1 MPNKRAWFV
10 ASAVLILAGFGA
22 GSARAQ
28 VSLDAPAGGWRDS
41 SGSGVS
47 FLQPVYYPASA
58 VNADGQDPASLI
70 RGRITQK
77 AKPSGARLPHTLVV
91 NGVAMPLLADEQGN
105 FARPYAFGAGS
116 NSLEVRAEG
125 KTSAKARRRVQFYE
139 TNADRTP
146 SKLRVALSWD
156 SDGTDLD
163 LHVIGPTGEHTFY
176 GDRVAPSGAALD
188 IDVTTGY
195 GPEIYAAPAP
205 GKGAYHVYVNY
216 YGAGDRRDVITIAQV
231 AIITNENT
239 PNEKQQVFRVPMRK
253 PGELTLVRSFV
264 FP

>member
-1 MPNKRAWFV
+1 MSNGRSWIV
-10 ASAVLILAGFGA
+10 ATAFLIQAGFCA
-22 GSARAQ
+22 CAAHAQ
-28 VSLDAPAGGWRDS
+28 VTLDAPAGGWRDTR
-41 SGSGVS
+41 GTGVG
-47 FLQPVYYPASA
+47 FLQPVYYPASS
-58 VNADGQDPASLI
+58 VNADAQDPASLI

-77 AKPSGARLPHTLVV
+77 SKSSGARAPHILIV

-116 NSLEVRAEG
+116 NSVEVRAEG
-125 KTSAKARRRVQFYE
+125 RASSKSKRRVQFYE

-163 LHVIGPTGEHTFY
+163 LHVVAPTGEHTFY
-176 GDRVAPSGAALD
+176 GDRLAPSGAALD
-188 IDVTTGY
+188 VDVTTGY

-205 GKGAYHVYVNY
+205 SKGAYHVYVNY
-216 YGAGDRRDVITIAQV
+216 YGAGDRQDIITLAQV

>member
-1 MPNKRAWFV
+1 MSACLRSVFV
-10 ASAVLILAGFGA
+10 VGLVCMCALTSQ
-22 GSARAQ
+22 GSEAQ
-28 VSLDAPAGGWRDS
+28 VNLDAPAGGWRDS
-41 SGSGVS
+41 RGSGIS
-47 FLQPVYYPASA
+47 FLQPVYYPASS
-58 VNADGQDPASLI
+58 VNAEGQDPAGLI
-70 RGRITQK
+70 RGRIALRTK
-77 AKPSGARLPHTLVV
+77 TSAARSAHTLVV
-91 NGVAMPLLADEQGN
+91 NGVAMPLLADEQGQ

-125 KTSAKARRRVQFYE
+125 KASAKNRRRVQFYE
-139 TNADRTP
+139 TNTDRTP

-163 LHVIGPTGEHTFY
+163 LHVIGPTGEHTYY
-176 GDRVAPSGAALD
+176 GDRLAPSGAALD

-205 GKGAYHVYVNY
+205 DKGAYHIYVNY
-216 YGAGDRRDVITIAQV
+216 YGSGDRQDIITVAQV
-231 AIITNENT
+231 AVITNENT
-239 PNEKQQVFRVPMRK
+239 PGEKQQVFRIPMRK